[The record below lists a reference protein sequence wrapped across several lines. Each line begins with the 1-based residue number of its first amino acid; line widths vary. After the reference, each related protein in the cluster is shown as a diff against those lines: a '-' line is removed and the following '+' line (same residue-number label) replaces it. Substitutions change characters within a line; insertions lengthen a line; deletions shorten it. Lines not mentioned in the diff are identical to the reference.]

1 MRKHI
6 VIPLFVILVLTGG
19 SLNLSA
25 DTLTTIDR
33 EVYEGKMV
41 AFKYGVI
48 YFNIYKF
55 GRYHSKKTFP
65 LAKIWKIEFNTPKQD
80 ILQSQF
86 ETESKYKKLRRRKR
100 LKKVTLHGDKQW
112 IDTGIRLKPGRD
124 ILFDI
129 VGSITINKETT
140 VLQNGE
146 LELQWHRNK
155 QMPTQPTGA
164 VIARV
169 GEEGKAFYVG
179 DNKAPIRIT
188 AEGNLFIGINDFL
201 FTDNTGKFQ
210 VSIYY

>member
-1 MRKHI
+1 MKKLI
-6 VIPLFVILVLTGG
+6 AISLLMLFAFFGIPM
-19 SLNLSA
+19 NLSS
-25 DTLTTIDR
+25 DTLTTVDR

-65 LAKIWKIEFNTPKQD
+65 LEKIWKIEFNTPKKD

-100 LKKVTLHGDKQW
+100 LKKVILNGENRW
-112 IDTGIRLKPGRD
+112 INTGIKLTSGRE
-124 ILFDI
+124 ILFE
-129 VGSITINKETT
+129 VTGSITIKKDTT
-140 VLQNGE
+140 VFQNGE

-169 GEEGKAFYVG
+169 GEEGKPFYVG
-179 DNKAPIRIT
+179 GNKAPIRIS
-188 AEGNLFIGINDFL
+188 EDGNLFIGINDFD
-201 FTDNTGKFQ
+201 FSDNTGKFQ